1 MLIVAQFHCS
11 ATVIATSNID
21 ILDSPDS
28 KKEVGAK
35 SRFKY
40 PNT

>member
-1 MLIVAQFHCS
+1 MARFHRY